1 MSETRFTERAQA
13 ALRLAQECS
22 AELGHGYVG
31 SEHLLLGLLRE
42 EEGIAHRV
50 LEENGLT
57 DEMVCDILH
66 RSVGTGVSGAAPS
79 QGLTPRAKSAVEL
92 AVSEAART
100 GAGYIGTEHL
110 LLGLLK
116 EGEGV
121 ASQVLIKLG
130 ADLG

>member
-1 MSETRFTERAQA
+1 MAMWAPSTCCWAS
-13 ALRLAQECS
+13 C
-22 AELGHGYVG
+22 
-31 SEHLLLGLLRE
+31 RE

-100 GAGYIGTEHL
+100 APATSAPSIC
-110 LLGLLK
+110 
-116 EGEGV
+116 
-121 ASQVLIKLG
+121 
-130 ADLG
+130 